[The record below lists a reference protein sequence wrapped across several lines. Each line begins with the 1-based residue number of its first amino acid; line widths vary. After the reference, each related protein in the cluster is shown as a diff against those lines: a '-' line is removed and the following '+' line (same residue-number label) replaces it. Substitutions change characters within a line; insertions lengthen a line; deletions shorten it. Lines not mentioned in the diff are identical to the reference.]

1 MVTQEERN
9 AIAELYG
16 EDDVMGTLESL
27 LMETLQSDLDKA
39 IQNYRKERAL
49 MFAKRE
55 NGQRGI
61 MSYYA
66 LNARDMWSEASKRV
80 KELEKEVCK

>member
-1 MVTQEERN
+1 
-9 AIAELYG
+9 
-16 EDDVMGTLESL
+16 
-27 LMETLQSDLDKA
+27 
-39 IQNYRKERAL
+39 

-66 LNARDMWSEASKRV
+66 LNARDRWNLARKRV
-80 KELEKEVCK
+80 NELEKEG